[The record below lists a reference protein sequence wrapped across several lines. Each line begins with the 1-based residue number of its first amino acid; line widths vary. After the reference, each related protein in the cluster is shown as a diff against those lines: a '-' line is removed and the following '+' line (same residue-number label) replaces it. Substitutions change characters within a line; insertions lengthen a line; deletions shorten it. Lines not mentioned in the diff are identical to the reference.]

1 MYCYCQ
7 NKKYALQIS
16 FPIIK
21 DTLQFR
27 TESEPKPKP
36 LTKMA
41 FDRTILLLLLIS
53 LLSFFHVSLSSSSSD
68 DPLIQQVVSSD
79 EELSSLN
86 AEHHFTTFIH
96 QFGKTYKDEAE
107 RLYRL
112 SVFKSNLRRAEG
124 HQKLDPTAVHGVTK
138 FSDLTPREF
147 RKYMGLKKGK
157 VGKSLGS
164 GYDAPILPTNDLPED
179 FDWREMG
186 AVTGVKNQGSCG
198 SCWSFS
204 TSGALEGANFLAT
217 GKLETLSEQQLV
229 DCDHECDPSE
239 ADACDAGCNG
249 GLMTT
254 AFQYLLK
261 SGGLERENDYPY
273 TGSDGGKCKFDKSK
287 IVASVKN
294 FSVVS
299 VDEDQIAA
307 NLVKHGPLAI
317 GINAVFMQTYIGGVS
332 CPYICGK
339 HLDHGVLLV
348 GYGSAGYSPI
358 RLKEKPY
365 WIIKNSWG
373 ENWGESGY
381 YKICRGR
388 NVCGVDS
395 MVSTVSA
402 IEV

>member
-1 MYCYCQ
+1 MD
-7 NKKYALQIS
+7 NNRL
-16 FPIIK
+16 
-21 DTLQFR
+21 
-27 TESEPKPKP
+27 
-36 LTKMA
+36 
-41 FDRTILLLLLIS
+41 ILLLLLLLLLS
-53 LLSFFHVSLSSSSSD
+53 LLTVFNVAVSSPSD
-68 DPLIQQVVSSD
+68 QEDPLIQQVIPGTAN
-79 EELSSLN
+79 ELSYLS
-86 AEHHFTTFIH
+86 AEHHFTSFMRR
-96 QFGKTYKDEAE
+96 FGKTYKDEAE
-107 RLYRL
+107 RLYRFT
-112 SVFKSNLRRAEG
+112 VFKANMRRAQL

-138 FSDLTPREF
+138 FFDLSPKEF
-147 RKYMGLKKGK
+147 RKHMGLKKVK
-157 VGKSLGS
+157 RSHGS
-164 GYDAPILPTNDLPED
+164 AQAQAQAQEAPILPTNDLPED
-179 FDWREMG
+179 FDWREHG
-186 AVTGVKNQGSCG
+186 AVSGVKNQGSCG

-204 TSGALEGANFLAT
+204 ASGALEGANFLAT

-239 ADACDAGCNG
+239 ADACDSGCNG

-254 AFQYLLK
+254 AFGYLVK
-261 SGGLERENDYPY
+261 AGGLEREDDYPY
-273 TGSDGGKCKFDKSK
+273 TGVDRGTCKFDKSK
-287 IVASVKN
+287 IVASVQN

-299 VDEDQIAA
+299 IDEDQIAA

-317 GINAVFMQTYIGGVS
+317 GINAIFMQTYIGGVS

-388 NVCGVDS
+388 NICGVDS

-402 IEV
+402 ITTTH